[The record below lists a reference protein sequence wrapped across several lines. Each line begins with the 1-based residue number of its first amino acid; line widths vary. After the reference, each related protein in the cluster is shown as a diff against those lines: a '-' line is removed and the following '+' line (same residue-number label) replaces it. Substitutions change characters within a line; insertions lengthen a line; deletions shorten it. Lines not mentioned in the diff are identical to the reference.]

1 MTAKLT
7 PNPSHLFFLQMG
19 HERCLCDRP
28 CRYECITTRACHTKA
43 FCMLL
48 WLFPFGS
55 YTFTHN
61 ALKDFW
67 QDSNPK
73 VVVGEGG
80 GPILSL
86 GPHADILSW
95 LQSSLQI
102 PRTFSFCKWGTRGV
116 CVIGPADT
124 NASQRGLA
132 IPKPFA
138 CFCGYFHLEVTL
150 LHTMHLR
157 IFGKTPIPKPP

>member
-1 MTAKLT
+1 MILAGRAQLFNSLGTQKGLQQRIYGSFLQTTKFGKRLVIECYRCIYIYIYMTAKLT

-86 GPHADILSW
+86 GPHADILS
-95 LQSSLQI
+95 
-102 PRTFSFCKWGTRGV
+102 
-116 CVIGPADT
+116 
-124 NASQRGLA
+124 
-132 IPKPFA
+132 
-138 CFCGYFHLEVTL
+138 
-150 LHTMHLR
+150 
-157 IFGKTPIPKPP
+157 